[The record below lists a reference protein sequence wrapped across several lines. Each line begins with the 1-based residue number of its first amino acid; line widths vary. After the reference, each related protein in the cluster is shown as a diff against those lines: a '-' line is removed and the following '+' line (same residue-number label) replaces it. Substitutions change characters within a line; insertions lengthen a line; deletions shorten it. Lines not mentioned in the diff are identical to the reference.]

1 MDYENFKAMMTNY
14 ATNKRKLLEAKQEL
28 EVLFY
33 EMTGVKGVAFDRMPG
48 SHNPSAAEEGKLN
61 QVEKYNDKLKDIQYY
76 EKCIAYVE
84 EYSKRIP
91 TDLWKLLYE
100 KYVLGITYEKLG
112 ERFGYSNNGMY
123 HYLKR
128 EIEKYL

>member
-1 MDYENFKAMMTNY
+1 MDYENFKSMMSNY
-14 ATNKRKLLEAKQEL
+14 AFNKRKLQEAKEEL

-33 EMTGVKGVAFDRMPG
+33 EMTGVKGVAFDRMP
-48 SHNPSAAEEGKLN
+48 SSFNPSVAESYRLD
-61 QVEKYNDKLKDIQYY
+61 QVEKYNDRQKDIQYY
-76 EKCIAYVE
+76 QKCIAYVE
-84 EYSKRIP
+84 QYSKRIP

-100 KYVLGITYEKLG
+100 KYVLGVTYQQLG